1 MPVDTRDPTA
11 ALSQLADEI
20 ARTVRHQGRA
30 AETVAGGGEPVGR
43 LAAIH
48 EAHLAELLDEVEV
61 MGGRPEDG
69 GAMAAAVRTVLDTSP
84 ARESGRPGLAR
95 IVSDEER
102 LAAAYD
108 AAIAASSDHP
118 EIRDLLRRQRSVL
131 ADYVAALR
139 GD

>member
-11 ALSQLADEI
+11 ALSQLAEEI

-30 AETVAGGGEPVGR
+30 AETNDDAGEPVGR

-61 MGGRPEDG
+61 MGGRPEDR

-84 ARESGRPGLAR
+84 ARRAGRPDLAR

-118 EIRDLLRRQRSVL
+118 GIRDLLRRQRSVL